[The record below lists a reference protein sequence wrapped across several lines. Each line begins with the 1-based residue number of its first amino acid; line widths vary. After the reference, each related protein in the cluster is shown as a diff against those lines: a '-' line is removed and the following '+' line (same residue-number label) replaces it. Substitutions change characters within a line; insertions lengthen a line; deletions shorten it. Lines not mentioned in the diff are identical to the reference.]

1 MAQLLA
7 GDAFNRD
14 PQYDDC
20 CQLLLIIH
28 VRVRLPVLGHN
39 YVQTTPFLFAVRND
53 LDRTISNDRS
63 SFRSPVTRFGVRC
76 DNSRT
81 LDFEA
86 DPSVSAKNVDL
97 AARRDGVDV
106 QGTIPVA
113 IIYGDDV
120 GLSVVNHRE
129 AANGRGR
136 ENVVD
141 DLAVCDLFVF
151 SAHRLWMFLS
161 TFKGLPGGRRR
172 TGCARCRRAAARRH

>member
-1 MAQLLA
+1 M
-7 GDAFNRD
+7 
-14 PQYDDC
+14 
-20 CQLLLIIH
+20 
-28 VRVRLPVLGHN
+28 
-39 YVQTTPFLFAVRND
+39 
-53 LDRTISNDRS
+53 
-63 SFRSPVTRFGVRC
+63 
-76 DNSRT
+76 
-81 LDFEA
+81 
-86 DPSVSAKNVDL
+86 SAKNVDL

-151 SAHRLWMFLS
+151 SAHRLWMYLGQTSAGVAGFEWRES
-161 TFKGLPGGRRR
+161 DRGKRPQDS
-172 TGCARCRRAAARRH
+172 